1 MRSLLF
7 LALAALPFAAAQAV
21 QASPFAKAP
30 VEDSALGAMRGGFAL
45 PGGLDVSIAVQSSTS
60 VNGRPILTTIFSAD
74 RGPAALSVFAGGAD
88 GLAKVEIAPGGSAET
103 AAGTLRV
110 EQSGG
115 GAQVALS
122 SADLDLRHLAGQTYG
137 SIAANRANDVAID
150 TATVINLEIR
160 NATAMNLGSTMF
172 RVEALAFDSAARL
185 VR

>member
-1 MRSLLF
+1 MRSSLLV
-7 LALAALPFAAAQAV
+7 ALAALPIAAASAA

-30 VEDSALGAMRGGFAL
+30 VEDSALRTMRGGFAL

-74 RGPAALSVFAGGAD
+74 RGPAALSVFAGGSQ
-88 GLAKVEIAPGGSAET
+88 VEAAPGASIQT

-110 EQSGG
+110 EQSGT

-137 SIAANRANDVAID
+137 SITANRANDVAID

-160 NATAMNLGSTMF
+160 NASAMNLGSTMF
-172 RVEALAFDSAARL
+172 RVEAIALDSAARL